1 MRRATSPFLFLAGR
15 LDERISVDV
24 YLLSGSLK
32 DNNTAR
38 GGKAATVKIEARS
51 TQEATSSAT
60 ASASAS
66 ATSAVVAAP
75 SASAVPS
82 PSASAAADQN
92 ATIANEAKD

>member
-1 MRRATSPFLFLAGR
+1 M
-15 LDERISVDV
+15 DV

-66 ATSAVVAAP
+66 ATSAVV
-75 SASAVPS
+75 PS